1 MKRMTTRHQWPALM
15 GLALMAAQAGAVEE
29 GVPNASVISS
39 DQARLGYALGM
50 DLGAQL
56 RRQAVEVDPGVFAR
70 ALSDGL
76 AGGPTL
82 MTPDE
87 VRAEIGKLQMQI
99 MRRQAE
105 ARAGPARRALHPAL
119 PLHSPGRRPRG
130 CRDRAQIGTYR

>member
-1 MKRMTTRHQWPALM
+1 MKRMTTRHQWAALI
-15 GLALMAAQAGAVEE
+15 GLALMASQAGVAEE
-29 GVPNASVISS
+29 GLPNASVLHS

-50 DLGAQL
+50 DLGTQL
-56 RRQAVEVDPGVFAR
+56 RRQAVAVDPAVFAR

-87 VRAEIGKLQMQI
+87 VRAEIGKLQTQL

-105 ARAGPARRALHPAL
+105 ASAKAGAVGTAPSPTPERPQAADPAGAGSAPK
-119 PLHSPGRRPRG
+119 
-130 CRDRAQIGTYR
+130 